1 MPDSPT
7 PARHR
12 PDRSR
17 SSSAILSALVA
28 TLLTGCLV
36 LLAACRVG
44 PAARTV
50 VVYTSVDQVYS
61 EPILKR
67 FEEKSGIRVLPVYD
81 VEATKTTGLVNRL
94 IAEKGRPQADL
105 FWNGEFAQT
114 LLLKDEGVLAPY
126 RSAAAGDLPTHY
138 VDPEGYWT
146 GLAGRARVL
155 LVNTGRI
162 SPADAPRSL
171 DDLLLPA
178 WPGDQIGI
186 AYPMFGTA
194 ATHAA
199 ALYAAW
205 GPERAKAWHAQLKS
219 RGVHVVDGNSV
230 VRDLVSSGQLMMGLV
245 DTDDACGALK
255 KGAPVALVFLDQGE
269 TGLGTLVIPGTVAL
283 VAGAPHPREAQAL
296 LDFLA
301 SKEVEGELVA
311 AGWSQIPLR
320 PVSVQPACTAPA
332 GGRTTPTKQVQN
344 TAPLPG
350 QVKGMA
356 VSLADTYRELELAK
370 TELGDLFI
378 R

>member
-1 MPDSPT
+1 MPNSWT
-7 PARHR
+7 PLRHR

-17 SSSAILSALVA
+17 SSSAIFSP
-28 TLLTGCLV
+28 
-36 LLAACRVG
+36 LLAALLAGCFALLG
-44 PAARTV
+44 ACQAGSAGRTV

-67 FEEKSGIRVLPVYD
+67 FEERTGIRVLPVYD

-114 LLLKDEGVLAPY
+114 LLLKEQGVLAPY
-126 RSAAAGDLPTHY
+126 RPPAASDFPAQY

-162 SPADAPRSL
+162 SPAAAPRSL
-171 DDLLLPA
+171 EELLMNR
-178 WPGDQIGI
+178 WPGQQIGI

-205 GPERAKAWHAQLKS
+205 GPARARDWFARLQS
-219 RGVHVVDGNSV
+219 RGVRVLDGNSV
-230 VRDLVSSGQLMMGLV
+230 VRDLVASGQLMMGLT

-255 KGAPVALVFLDQGE
+255 KGAPVALVFLDQDE
-269 TGLGTLVIPGTVAL
+269 TGIGTLVIPGTVAL
-283 VAGAPHPREAQAL
+283 VTGAPHPQEAKAL

-301 SKEVEGELVA
+301 GKEVEEALVA
-311 AGWSQIPLR
+311 SGWSQIPLR
-320 PVSVQPACTAPA
+320 AVGAQPLCAAPA
-332 GGRTTPTKQVQN
+332 GG
-344 TAPLPG
+344 TAPAPGPGQEAAFLPG
-350 QVKGMA
+350 RVKGMT
-356 VSLADTYRELELAK
+356 VSLADTYRQLESAK
-370 TELGDLFI
+370 RDLSDLFI